1 VHGRNVGAVTD
12 DVRSAVAGIAF
23 PLEYHAEVVSDYA
36 DQRADDLRGIAVAVA
51 AAILIFLLLQAAFT
65 SWRLAA
71 VMFLAFTLA
80 LAGGLVAIALTGGVV
95 SLGSIVGLAAVFG
108 IAVRTCV
115 TLVRRFQQLEHD
127 EGIGFGP
134 ALIQRAA
141 GERVV
146 PIVAS
151 AAAAGLAL
159 LPWALSGAAGEEI
172 VQPMAV
178 VVIGGLIASVLLNL
192 LVVPNLYLR
201 FGGTATP
208 AAVSEET
215 IAIPEIDQVPGV

>member
-1 VHGRNVGAVTD
+1 
-12 DVRSAVAGIAF
+12 
-23 PLEYHAEVVSDYA
+23 
-36 DQRADDLRGIAVAVA
+36 
-51 AAILIFLLLQAAFT
+51 
-65 SWRLAA
+65 
-71 VMFLAFTLA
+71 M
-80 LAGGLVAIALTGGVV
+80 
-95 SLGSIVGLAAVFG
+95 
-108 IAVRTCV
+108 
-115 TLVRRFQQLEHD
+115 
-127 EGIGFGP
+127 
-134 ALIQRAA
+134 
-141 GERVV
+141 

-178 VVIGGLIASVLLNL
+178 VMIGGLIASVLLNL